1 MDLFNIKGKKIE
13 KLLEEKG
20 KIQKELDYYAKTK
33 KPKLVNN
40 GKKRENFIG
49 TTSCERCTKRT
60 SFDTMLLPGEST
72 HVFCS
77 ECEKEFCIEKSR
89 LKEIDVELQSLG
101 YSSKTTSTPKTQNK
115 PMTLTLNNK
124 NNKRR

>member
-13 KLLEEKG
+13 KLLEEKR
-20 KIQKELDYYAKTK
+20 KLQKELDYYEKTK
-33 KPKLVNN
+33 KPKLANN
-40 GKKRENFIG
+40 GKKRENFVG

-60 SFDTMLLPGEST
+60 SFDAMLLPGESA

-77 ECEKEFCIEKSR
+77 ECEKTFRVERTR
-89 LKEIDVELQSLG
+89 LNEIDVELQSLG
-101 YSSKTTSTPKTQNK
+101 YSSKTTSTPKTQSK